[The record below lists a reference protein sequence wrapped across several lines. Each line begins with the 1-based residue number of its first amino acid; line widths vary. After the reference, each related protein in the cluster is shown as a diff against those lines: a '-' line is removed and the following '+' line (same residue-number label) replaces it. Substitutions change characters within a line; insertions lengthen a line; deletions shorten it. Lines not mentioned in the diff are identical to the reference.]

1 MNDLPKLVYVDDE
14 SDIREVTE
22 FALEDDFDL
31 QIFACAKDFLAVSDN
46 LIPDIILLDVMMP
59 EVDGP
64 QLFERIK
71 QIEHLKTIPTLFM
84 TAKVQPNEVKEL
96 IELGAKGVISK
107 PFDPLELPEQIKEF
121 LK

>member
-1 MNDLPKLVYVDDE
+1 MNELPKLVYVDDE

-22 FALEDDFDL
+22 FALEDDFEL
-31 QIFACAKDFLAVSDN
+31 QIFTCGKEFLAASNN
-46 LIPDIILLDVMMP
+46 LTPDIILLDVMMP
-59 EVDGP
+59 EMDGP
-64 QLFERIK
+64 QLFEHIK
-71 QIEHLKTIPTLFM
+71 QIEHLKSIPTLFM
-84 TAKVQPNEVKEL
+84 TAKVQPDEVKEL

>member
-31 QIFACAKDFLAVSDN
+31 QIFTCAKEFLEASDN
-46 LIPDIILLDVMMP
+46 LTPDIILLDVMMP
-59 EVDGP
+59 EMDGP
-64 QLFERIK
+64 ELFERIK
-71 QIEHLKTIPTLFM
+71 QIEHLKNTPTLFM

-96 IELGAKGVISK
+96 MASGAIGVISK
-107 PFDPLELPEQIKEF
+107 PFDPLELPEQIKAF
-121 LK
+121 LN